1 MKGKKMN
8 FSNEVVNL
16 INNAKNVAI
25 VTHVRPDADCLG
37 SASALKGALISLGK
51 TADIYCDSDI
61 SKNFLVIPFI
71 NKVNVPDNTNY
82 DTIIAV
88 DCGDANRVGCYISL
102 FETHHNTL
110 CIDHHMGE
118 SIEDSKFTNLLV
130 KEPTASTAEILF
142 YLFNQMGIRLNEQIA
157 IGLYS
162 GILTDTGGFLH
173 SNTTADTH
181 IVAGEILK
189 HLSNTTM
196 TDVNYNLLKK
206 RTVGQI
212 NILKVALKNLRYICN
227 GKVAITYLTERDFKE
242 NGLINSENY
251 GIVDTCVNI
260 DTVDIGI
267 LISEKSKNLYAV
279 SLRGKDKDVSLIARI
294 FGGGG
299 HKLASG
305 CNIFGSYNAVI
316 SKLEK
321 AINDNYD
328 RLS

>member
-1 MKGKKMN
+1 MN

-16 INNAKNVAI
+16 IKNAKNVAI

-37 SASALKGALISLGK
+37 SASALKGALLSLGK
-51 TADIYCDSDI
+51 TADIYCDSEI
-61 SKNFLVIPFI
+61 SQNFLVIPFI
-71 NKVNVPDNTNY
+71 DKVNLPDNTNY
-82 DTIIAV
+82 DTVIAV
-88 DCGDANRVGCYISL
+88 DCGDENRVGSYLSL
-102 FETHHNTL
+102 FKLCHNTL
-110 CIDHHMGE
+110 CIDHHIGATPDE
-118 SIEDSKFTNLLV
+118 GKFTNLLV
-130 KEPTASTAEILF
+130 KEPTASTAEILY
-142 YLFNQMGIRLNEQIA
+142 YLFLQMGIKLNEQIC

-173 SNTTADTH
+173 SNTTPDTH

-189 HLSNTTM
+189 HITNM
-196 TDVNYNLLKK
+196 TDINYNLLKK

-212 NILKVALKNLRYICN
+212 NILKIALKNLRYICN

-242 NGLINSENY
+242 NGLLNSENY

-279 SLRGKDKDVSLIARI
+279 SLRGKDKDVSIIARI

-299 HKLASG
+299 HKPASG